1 MITIDEILSE
11 NNQKKAFEHLKTK
24 RDSCGIDG
32 MRLSELEE
40 YWKLN
45 GENICEQIRKQEYKP
60 GIVLIKQY
68 LNKKGK
74 RRNISCMNSIDRFV
88 TRLLAQNLRT
98 YIEPQFLPNSYAY
111 QEGKGTL
118 AALLQVKS
126 YVEAGYKYMVEIDI
140 KDYFESIFLPLLL
153 KNMQNKISDFAVL
166 GLLKKYLYCTISQ
179 DGNIQKKTKGILT
192 GNAISPILSNIYLH
206 DFDQNIE
213 KQGFKWIRF
222 ADNIYI
228 FSYNFDD
235 AIKIYNQVS
244 SWLSEQFYLEINLSK
259 SGVFKVCDRIIL
271 GYDIIKKGRNVDIRK
286 HVYRER
292 NCFLKWHD
300 SRMEMSG
307 GKYHII
313 TDGIINRED
322 YSILFENESKKH
334 FIPVEVTNQI
344 NIYSNVTLA
353 SNVLN
358 KMNEKNIK
366 INFFDRR
373 GRLIGCFVPEKTCG
387 YSNILL
393 KQCELYLD
401 EHTRLDIAQQMEIA
415 SLHNIRSNLR
425 YYEKH
430 ENGVYDESI
439 KRISELI
446 VQENNAK
453 TINQLMLIEAQ
464 ARQIYYR
471 MFSNIIKDEQ
481 FKFTIR
487 TKRPPRDSI
496 NACISFGNT
505 LLYNE
510 FLSIIWMKGLH
521 PGIGMLHAANRRN
534 YSLNLDFADIFKPI
548 ISDRVIFT
556 LLNRKMIS
564 LENFEEYN
572 KGIYLTKYGKKIF
585 LEQFE
590 KKLNEALV
598 IKGKKYTYR
607 ELMILEVQNFKNA
620 IVKKEK
626 YRPYKY
632 Y

>member
-1 MITIDEILSE
+1 MITIDEILSK

-166 GLLKKYLYCTISQ
+166 GLLKKYLYCTILQ

-213 KQGFKWIRF
+213 KQDFKWIRF

-228 FSYNFDD
+228 FSYDFDD

-244 SWLSEQFYLEINLSK
+244 RQLCEQFYLEVNLSK

-271 GYDIIKKGRNVDIRK
+271 GY
-286 HVYRER
+286 E
-292 NCFLKWHD
+292 
-300 SRMEMSG
+300 
-307 GKYHII
+307 
-313 TDGIINRED
+313 
-322 YSILFENESKKH
+322 
-334 FIPVEVTNQI
+334 
-344 NIYSNVTLA
+344 
-353 SNVLN
+353 
-358 KMNEKNIK
+358 
-366 INFFDRR
+366 
-373 GRLIGCFVPEKTCG
+373 
-387 YSNILL
+387 
-393 KQCELYLD
+393 
-401 EHTRLDIAQQMEIA
+401 
-415 SLHNIRSNLR
+415 
-425 YYEKH
+425 
-430 ENGVYDESI
+430 
-439 KRISELI
+439 
-446 VQENNAK
+446 
-453 TINQLMLIEAQ
+453 
-464 ARQIYYR
+464 
-471 MFSNIIKDEQ
+471 
-481 FKFTIR
+481 
-487 TKRPPRDSI
+487 
-496 NACISFGNT
+496 
-505 LLYNE
+505 
-510 FLSIIWMKGLH
+510 
-521 PGIGMLHAANRRN
+521 
-534 YSLNLDFADIFKPI
+534 
-548 ISDRVIFT
+548 
-556 LLNRKMIS
+556 
-564 LENFEEYN
+564 
-572 KGIYLTKYGKKIF
+572 
-585 LEQFE
+585 
-590 KKLNEALV
+590 
-598 IKGKKYTYR
+598 KGKKCRY
-607 ELMILEVQNFKNA
+607 
-620 IVKKEK
+620 
-626 YRPYKY
+626 
-632 Y
+632 

>member
-24 RDSCGIDG
+24 RDGYGIDG

-45 GENICEQIRKQEYKP
+45 GEDICEQIRKQEYKP

-68 LNKKGK
+68 LSKNGK
-74 RRNISCMNSIDRFV
+74 RRNISCMNSIDRFI
-88 TRLLAQNLRT
+88 TRLLTQSLRT
-98 YIEPQFLPNSYAY
+98 CIEPQFLSNSYAY
-111 QEGKGTL
+111 QEDKGVL
-118 AALLQVKS
+118 AALSQVKS
-126 YVEAGYKYMVEIDI
+126 YVEAGYQYMAEIDI
-140 KDYFESIFLPLLL
+140 KDYFDSIFLPLLL
-153 KNMQNKISDFAVL
+153 KNIQNKISDSVVL
-166 GLLKKYLYCTISQ
+166 ELLKKYLYCTLSQ

-192 GNAISPILSNIYLH
+192 GNAISPILSNLYLH

-213 KQGFKWIRF
+213 KQGLKWIRF

-228 FSYNFDD
+228 FSYDFDD
-235 AIKIYNQVS
+235 AIKVYNQVS
-244 SWLSEQFYLEINLSK
+244 KLLSEQFYLEVNLSK
-259 SGVFKVCDRIIL
+259 SGVFKVCERIIL
-271 GYDIIKKGRNVDIRK
+271 GYDIIQKGKNVDIRK
-286 HVYRER
+286 HIYREK

-300 SRMEMSG
+300 SRMKMSV

-344 NIYSNVTLA
+344 NIYSNITLA

-366 INFFDRR
+366 IHFFNKR
-373 GRLIGCFVPEKTCG
+373 GKSIGCFVPEKTCG

-393 KQCELYLD
+393 KQCELYLN
-401 EHTRLDIAQQMEIA
+401 EQIRLDIARRMEIA

-430 ENGVYDESI
+430 EIGIYDEAV

-446 VQENNAK
+446 VEENKAK

-471 MFSNIIKDEQ
+471 MFSNIIKNEQ

-487 TKRPPRDSI
+487 TKRPPKDAV

-505 LLYNE
+505 LMYNE
-510 FLSIIWMKGLH
+510 FLSIIWLKGLH
-521 PGIGMLHAANRRN
+521 PEIGMVHATNHRN

-556 LLNRKMIS
+556 LLNRKMINS
-564 LENFEEYN
+564 TSFEEYN
-572 KGIYLTKYGKKIF
+572 KGVYLSKFGKKIF

-607 ELMILEVQNFKNA
+607 ELMILEVQNFKNE
-620 IVKKEK
+620 IIKKEK